1 MLGAGEKMAQAFLI
15 GRILVGCF
23 YLFNAFNLFAGATGA
38 AGRAAAAHAVPMPTL
53 AVLLAGLL
61 LGVAGLS
68 LLLGLYPE
76 IGVAALVLFFV
87 PVTFVMHAF
96 WADADPMLRQIDQV
110 NFAKNLA
117 LLGSSLMFLAV
128 PRPWPYSVERRLH
141 LPVRA
146 TV

>member
-1 MLGAGEKMAQAFLI
+1 MAQAFLI

-117 LLGSSLMFLAV
+117 LLGSSLMFLGV
-128 PRPWPYSVERRLH
+128 PRPWPLSLERRLH

>member
-1 MLGAGEKMAQAFLI
+1 MAQAFLI

-96 WADADPMLRQIDQV
+96 WADHDPAIRMMNVV
-110 NFAKNLA
+110 NFGKNLA
-117 LLGSSLMFLAV
+117 LFASALMFLAI
-128 PRPWPYSVERRLH
+128 PEPWPYSVQARRGLR
-141 LPVRA
+141 VRQPA
-146 TV
+146 